1 MLANDHMGVTQV
13 YWAKL
18 NLKDGWRL
26 ITGDAREE
34 ARSRGFAIESDD
46 PSDQALI
53 TLMWAG
59 SKGSDFGDD
68 GRSDSC
74 APSRHPN
81 RLGRGRRAGEAA

>member
-34 ARSRGFAIESDD
+34 ARSRGFAIESDA

-68 GRSDSC
+68 GRYASLC
-74 APSRHPN
+74 GEAWRH